1 MNQPYTGFCSKNTYI
16 QLGTLYPAWQPSS
29 NAIKSGQARK
39 TSATLATFQ
48 TALFVAQPIWDL
60 NFWPV
65 ATQDCLQSTDH
76 ADRCLGHL
84 LWQRVCPSVP
94 ALVLLPP
101 VFLTQLHAFFSK
113 FVKSFQV
120 LNWKPVFDLLF
131 TRILKSRS
139 YLSAHISWI
148 CCCLS
153 GCAIQLYQ
161 KPWGSLFLHVCK
173 YYCVCIFRMSF
184 VIHQNWGFALCIM

>member
-1 MNQPYTGFCSKNTYI
+1 MNQPYTGFCSKNTYV

-94 ALVLLPP
+94 ALSLPHSITCIFQQICKIFPSSKLETCFWPIVYQNFKISKLLKCPH
-101 VFLTQLHAFFSK
+101 FLNL
-113 FVKSFQV
+113 
-120 LNWKPVFDLLF
+120 LLF
-131 TRILKSRS
+131 EWLCYTA
-139 YLSAHISWI
+139 LSKTLRFTFS
-148 CCCLS
+148 
-153 GCAIQLYQ
+153 
-161 KPWGSLFLHVCK
+161 P
-173 YYCVCIFRMSF
+173 CV
-184 VIHQNWGFALCIM
+184 